1 MKQIQILGWAAIAFV
16 VATALIGV
24 SSASAVT
31 LCKVEGLEECNANNR
46 YGLPQPFK
54 ATAEGSISTYD
65 SGLIENNCFNS
76 EIKGKFT
83 TNDGKEA
90 GLLGLIE
97 TLTFSLCG
105 QCIEEKAENLPWKVT
120 LLGHGDMHFMNHGS
134 GNPALLLKC
143 KLITG
148 NTVACLYELKEGLMS
163 VLGGDVNGTLALI
176 GVDQVFSV
184 TGNDSGMTCL
194 TMGNIVL
201 KGGYIATE
209 PDPWFVS
216 LRP

>member
-1 MKQIQILGWAAIAFV
+1 
-16 VATALIGV
+16 
-24 SSASAVT
+24 
-31 LCKVEGLEECNANNR
+31 
-46 YGLPQPFK
+46 
-54 ATAEGSISTYD
+54 
-65 SGLIENNCFNS
+65 
-76 EIKGKFT
+76 
-83 TNDGKEA
+83 
-90 GLLGLIE
+90 
-97 TLTFSLCG
+97 
-105 QCIEEKAENLPWKVT
+105 
-120 LLGHGDMHFMNHGS
+120 MHFTNHGS

-143 KLITG
+143 KLMTG
-148 NTVACLYELKEGLMS
+148 TLACLYELKEGLMS

-184 TGNDSGMTCL
+184 TGNDSGMACL